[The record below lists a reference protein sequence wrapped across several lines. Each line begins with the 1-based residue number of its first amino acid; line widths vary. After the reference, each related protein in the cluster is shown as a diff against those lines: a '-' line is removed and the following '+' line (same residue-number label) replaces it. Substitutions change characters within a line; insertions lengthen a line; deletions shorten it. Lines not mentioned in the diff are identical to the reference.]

1 MISPRLSLL
10 AVFLACADGA
20 SAADLTLPSDAQLTV
35 ERATDLDSFEAP
47 VAGFLDGTV
56 PSQTLEG
63 AVTRRAWRIGT
74 GGLTPLQVMAPL
86 RDQIEALGY
95 DIVFECSNIACGGF
109 DFRFGIEVLPGPN
122 MYVNIGSYRYLTAF
136 KGPRS
141 DPGEALTVLTSVT
154 AASAYVQTIHTSTE
168 VVARPPAPAET
179 PSPALTPPDR
189 PTEASDPETG
199 LLQRGF
205 VVLRDLDF
213 DTGTTALGPG
223 PFASLERLAE
233 LLQAQSAL
241 RIALVGHT
249 DTVGGLAPNIAL
261 SRARARAVRTRLID
275 QYGIDPDRL
284 EAEGMGYLA
293 PIASNQTAE
302 GRDQN
307 RRVEAILL
315 NTE

>member
-1 MISPRLSLL
+1 MKSRHLSLL
-10 AVFLACADGA
+10 AVFLACAQGT
-20 SAADLTLPSDAQLTV
+20 SAADLALPPDAKMTV

-56 PSQTLEG
+56 PSQTFEG
-63 AVTRRAWRIGT
+63 PVTRRAWRIGT

-86 RDQIEALGY
+86 RDQIAALGY

-141 DPGEALTVLTSVT
+141 DPSEALTVLASVT
-154 AASAYVQTIHTSTE
+154 AASAYVQIIHTSTE
-168 VVARPPAPAET
+168 EAARPPVTTET
-179 PSPALTPPDR
+179 PSPVPTSPDR
-189 PTEASDPETG
+189 PTEVNDPETD

-205 VVLRDLDF
+205 VILRDLDF
-213 DTGTTALGPG
+213 DTGTTALGQG
-223 PFASLERLAE
+223 PFASLGRLAE
-233 LLQAQSAL
+233 FLKTRPEL

-261 SRARARAVRTRLID
+261 SRERARMVRARLID

-293 PIASNQTAE
+293 PVASNQTAE

>member
-1 MISPRLSLL
+1 MISPHLS
-10 AVFLACADGA
+10 FLAMILAFAQAA
-20 SAADLTLPSDAQLTV
+20 SAADLVLPSDAQMTV
-35 ERATDLDSFEAP
+35 ERATDLDSFAAP

-86 RDQIEALGY
+86 REQIDALGY
-95 DIVFECSNIACGGF
+95 DIVFDCSNTACGGF

-141 DPGEALTVLTSVT
+141 DPAEALTVLTSVT
-154 AASAYVQTIHTSTE
+154 AASAYVQIIHTSTE
-168 VVARPPAPAET
+168 ADVQPPVTTET
-179 PSPALTPPDR
+179 PSPVLTPPDR
-189 PTEASDPETG
+189 PTEVSDPETG

-223 PFASLERLAE
+223 PFMSLERMAE
-233 LLQAQSAL
+233 FLQARPEM

-261 SRARARAVRTRLID
+261 SRERARMVRARLID

-293 PIASNQTAE
+293 PLASNRTAE

>member
-1 MISPRLSLL
+1 MISSRLSLL
-10 AVFLACADGA
+10 AAFLTFGQGA
-20 SAADLTLPSDAQLTV
+20 VAADLSLPPAAQMTV

-86 RDQIEALGY
+86 RDQIDALGY
-95 DIVFECSNIACGGF
+95 DIVFECNSIACGGF

-141 DPGEALTVLTSVT
+141 APTEALTVLASVT
-154 AASAYVQTIHTSTE
+154 AASAYVQIIHTTTDVAAQPPITAE
-168 VVARPPAPAET
+168 V
-179 PSPALTPPDR
+179 PSPAPTPPDR
-189 PTEASDPETG
+189 PTEPSDPETG

-223 PFASLERLAE
+223 PFTSLDRLAE
-233 LLQAQSAL
+233 LLQARPEL

-249 DTVGGLAPNIAL
+249 ATVGGLAPNVTL
-261 SRARARAVRTRLID
+261 SRERAQAVRTRLID
-275 QYGIDPDRL
+275 QYRIDPDRL

-293 PIASNQTAE
+293 PVASNQTPE